1 MSEMILTKLKY
12 LFGACVLA
20 ISKRTPLLLFTKNI
34 TLLAKNY
41 VICLFFFTM
50 PHLTPELPI
59 GIIRKINILF
69 FSVLYGYS
77 KIKRKKNKKT
87 IGELCI
93 VSVYQ

>member
-1 MSEMILTKLKY
+1 
-12 LFGACVLA
+12 
-20 ISKRTPLLLFTKNI
+20 
-34 TLLAKNY
+34 
-41 VICLFFFTM
+41 M